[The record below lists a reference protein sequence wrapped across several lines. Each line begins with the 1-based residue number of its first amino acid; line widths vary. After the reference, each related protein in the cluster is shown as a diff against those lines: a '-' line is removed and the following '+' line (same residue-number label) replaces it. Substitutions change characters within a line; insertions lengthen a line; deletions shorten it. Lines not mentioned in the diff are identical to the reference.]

1 MNLRSYQEKLSTDAV
16 DILKSKKIV
25 LLAMQVRTGKT
36 LTALATAEKFGAKKV
51 LFITKLKAI
60 SSIEFDYQNYDLG
73 FNFSLKVIN
82 KESIHKITDTDFDLV
97 IVDEVH
103 GYSAYPKPSLGF
115 KQVRD
120 NFGHLPMILLSG
132 TPTPESFS
140 QFFHIFR
147 LSKTGPFEHFKN
159 FYDWANKYVNIVE
172 RNLGYAKVKDY
183 SDANKKEFWHLIRYN
198 ILTFT
203 QEQAGF
209 TTSVNEMVLEVEM
222 KPITYAIANRLK
234 KDLYVKNQDGKEII
248 ADTAVKLLQKMHQ
261 IYSGTCKFEDGT
273 AKSIDF
279 SKIEYI
285 YDNFKDYK
293 IAIFYKFQEEL
304 RLMQEFLG
312 EKLTTDLE
320 TFNTTDKWFAGQFQ
334 SAREGISLAAADYLV
349 AYNIDYSATTYF
361 QFRDRL
367 TTMQRKENT
376 LFWIFAKDGIEK
388 KIHLQVKNKKNYT
401 TTLFL
406 KENGINLPKQNNQ
419 RNGSKRIFGLENYKA
434 K

>member
-1 MNLRSYQEKLSTDAV
+1 MKLRPYQDKLSTEAV

-25 LLAMQVRTGKT
+25 LLAMEVRTGKT
-36 LTALATAEKFGAKKV
+36 LTALASAEKFGAKKV
-51 LFITKLKAI
+51 IFITKLKAI
-60 SSIEFDYQNYDLG
+60 SSIEFDYENYDFG

-82 KESIHKITDTDFDLV
+82 KESIHKIKDTDFDFA
-97 IVDEVH
+97 IIDEVH
-103 GYSAYPKPSLGF
+103 GYSAFPKPSKGF
-115 KQVRD
+115 KQVREM
-120 NFGHLPMILLSG
+120 FGNLPMILLSG

-147 LSKTGPFEHFKN
+147 LSKYSSFQRFKN
-159 FYDWANKYVNIVE
+159 FYEWAYEFVNIKEV
-172 RNLGYAKVKDY
+172 NLGYAKVKDY
-183 SDANKKEFWHLIRYN
+183 SDANKKGFWHLIRHN

-209 TTSVNEMVLEVEM
+209 ITRVNEMVLEVEM
-222 KPITYAIANRLK
+222 KPITYAIAERLK

-273 AKSIDF
+273 SKSIDY

-293 IAIFYKFQEEL
+293 ISIFYKFQEEL
-304 RLMQEFLG
+304 RLMQDFLG
-312 EKLTTDLE
+312 EHLTTNLDE
-320 TFNTTDKWFAGQFQ
+320 FNTTDKWIALQFV
-334 SAREGISLAAADYLV
+334 SGREGISLAKADYLV

-376 LFWIFAKDGIEK
+376 LYWIFSKDGIEK

-401 TTLFL
+401 TSIFI
-406 KENGINLPKQNNQ
+406 KENGIKLPKENN
-419 RNGSKRIFGLENYKA
+419 RGNGRKRLSSFKNN
-434 K
+434 

>member
-1 MNLRSYQEKLSTDAV
+1 
-16 DILKSKKIV
+16 
-25 LLAMQVRTGKT
+25 VRD
-36 LTALATAEKFGAKKV
+36 KFGV
-51 LFITKLKAI
+51 
-60 SSIEFDYQNYDLG
+60 
-73 FNFSLKVIN
+73 
-82 KESIHKITDTDFDLV
+82 
-97 IVDEVH
+97 
-103 GYSAYPKPSLGF
+103 
-115 KQVRD
+115 
-120 NFGHLPMILLSG
+120 LPMILLSG

-140 QFFHIFR
+140 QFYHIFR
-147 LSKTGPFEHFKN
+147 LSKFGPFEDFKN
-159 FYDWANKYVNIVE
+159 FYEWANKYVNIVE

-183 SDANKKEFWHLIRYN
+183 SDANKKEFWHLIRHN

-234 KDLYVKNQDGKEII
+234 KDLYVKNQEGKEII

-261 IYSGTCKFEDGT
+261 VYSGTCKFEDGT
-273 AKSIDF
+273 AKSIDY

-320 TFNTTDKWFAGQFQ
+320 TFNTTDKWIALQFV
-334 SAREGISLAAADYLV
+334 SGREGISLAKADYLV

-367 TTMQRKENT
+367 TTMQRKDNT
-376 LFWIFAKDGIEK
+376 LFWIFAKGGIELDIYK
-388 KIHLQVKNKKNYT
+388 KVKDKKNYT
-401 TTLFL
+401 TSIFI
-406 KENGINLPKQNNQ
+406 KENDIKLPKENNTG
-419 RNGSKRIFGLENYKA
+419 NGSKRLLSIKKY
-434 K
+434 

>member
-1 MNLRSYQEKLSTDAV
+1 LDYDNFGYTFD
-16 DILKSKKIV
+16 
-25 LLAMQVRTGKT
+25 
-36 LTALATAEKFGAKKV
+36 LT
-51 LFITKLKAI
+51 I
-60 SSIEFDYQNYDLG
+60 
-73 FNFSLKVIN
+73 IN
-82 KESIHKITDTDFDLV
+82 KESIHKIEGNDFDV
-97 IVDEVH
+97 IVCDEAH
-103 GYSAYPKPSLGF
+103 SLFSTYPKPN
-115 KQVRD
+115 
-120 NFGHLPMILLSG
+120 NFTKIYRSRFFEIPSILLSG
-132 TPTPESFS
+132 TMSPESYSQIFHQFWINKYAPFS
-140 QFFHIFR
+140 N
-147 LSKTGPFEHFKN
+147 FKN
-159 FYDWANKYVNIVE
+159 FYEWANKYVNIKEV
-172 RNLGYAKVKDY
+172 NLGYAKVKDY
-183 SDANKKEFWHLIRYN
+183 SDANKKEFWHLIRHN

-209 TTSVNEMVLEVEM
+209 TTSVNEMVLEIEM

-234 KDLYVKNQDGKEII
+234 KDLYVKNQEGKEII

-261 IYSGTCKFEDGT
+261 IYSGSCKFEDGT

-320 TFNTTDKWFAGQFQ
+320 TFNTTDKWIALQFI
-334 SAREGISLAAADYLV
+334 SGREGISLAKADYLV

-376 LFWIFAKDGIEK
+376 LFWIFSKGGIELNIYK
-388 KIHLQVKNKKNYT
+388 KVSLKKNYT

-406 KENGINLPKQNNQ
+406 KENGIKIPNENHQ
-419 RNGSKRIFGLENYKA
+419 RNGSKRVRSI
-434 K
+434 